1 MKFALAMMV
10 VLGSTMTFAKDVKDF
25 NKVLI
30 EDVQKDIETN
40 NDQTLKTNNSP
51 MRGPASVVEEE
62 NVPVIKEDLK
72 INNNLGNTKW

>member
-30 EDVQKDIETN
+30 EDVQKAIETN